1 MDLDRMYLTL
11 IILIF
16 SPLLLMFLH
25 MAAVRV
31 IKMFNVNMSNQRS
44 LILTELL
51 FNFPVLMI
59 IYLINKTPVSL
70 IYGFIVYNSL
80 GYSYFH
86 FFNMSETARR
96 VRILIEVRLKKSV
109 SSEAITKNYNCDLM
123 ISNRLKRLVELGQI
137 KLHNNKYVL
146 CGRLLLA
153 GAVLIFSMR
162 KLLGFEENGK
172 KQR

>member
-1 MDLDRMYLTL
+1 MDEMYLTL

-31 IKMFNVNMSNQRS
+31 IKMLNVNISNQRS
-44 LILTELL
+44 LILTEVL
-51 FNFPVLMI
+51 FNFPLLVI
-59 IYLINKTPVSL
+59 IYLINKTLVSL

-96 VRILIEVRLKKSV
+96 IRILMEIRREKSV
-109 SSEAITKNYNCDLM
+109 SSKAVMENYNCDLV
-123 ISNRLKRLVELGQI
+123 ISNRLKRLVELRQI
-137 KLHNNKYVL
+137 KLQDNKYVL
-146 CGRLLLA
+146 CGKLLLA
-153 GAVLIFSMR
+153 CAVLIFLMR
-162 KLLGFEENGK
+162 KLLGFEINE

>member
-1 MDLDRMYLTL
+1 ML
-11 IILIF
+11 
-16 SPLLLMFLH
+16 LH

-31 IKMFNVNMSNQRS
+31 IKMFNANISNQKS

-51 FNFPVLMI
+51 FNFPLLVI
-59 IYLINKTPVSL
+59 IYLINKTPDSL

-96 VRILIEVRLKKSV
+96 VRILIEVRLRKSV
-109 SSEAITKNYNCDLM
+109 SFEDITENYNCDLM
-123 ISNRLKRLVELGQI
+123 ISNRLKRLVGLGQI
-137 KLHNNKYVL
+137 KLHNNKYFV

-153 GAVLIFSMR
+153 GAVLMYSAR
-162 KLLGFEENGK
+162 KILGFEENGK